1 MRPRAVVRRPT
12 KTPSPDG
19 PPRAHLLLLPLACT
33 AALAATSLLPA
44 VAGTTHLRW
53 AVLGTAGVLAAWTGW
68 LLVQTNRQAR
78 ALSIAVALRPQHYVQ
93 ACAQGA
99 VLLYWGWYWR
109 DVYEAAHLFAAQL
122 AFAYAWDLLLTWTR
136 RSTYPF
142 GFGPVPIV
150 FSINLFLWF
159 KPDWFYLQFALIAVG
174 FAVKECCR
182 WERNG
187 RMVHVFNPSSF
198 PLGLCA
204 LGLILTGATDL
215 TVGQEIATTF
225 NDPPWIYL
233 VIFLASL
240 AGQLRF
246 GVATMTMSAV
256 VTMYLF
262 GLVYFAMFG
271 TYYFVDAYIPV
282 AVFLGM
288 HLLFTDPSTS
298 PRTELGRV
306 VFGATYALSV
316 IALYGILGALGAPTF
331 YDKLLAVPVMNLL
344 VRGIDRH
351 VSTVV
356 HWRPGLETLFLRPLG
371 RHRHLVHVGVWAMVF
386 VGISAAQGIG
396 DTHRGQWVSFW
407 QQACAD
413 ARPNGCRQFGVLV
426 STYCE
431 RGSGWACNEYGVLVQ
446 PQIRPEL
453 AAALFRRACDL
464 GFSAGCAN
472 RGVGQ
477 VNDLVRPPPALDDY
491 ELVLRDG
498 TGRQSTSTP
507 LQTYQLA
514 CAQGFTDGCRQARR
528 LGGTNEG

>member
-1 MRPRAVVRRPT
+1 M
-12 KTPSPDG
+12 KSP
-19 PPRAHLLLLPLACT
+19 HLLLLPLACT
-33 AALAATSLLPA
+33 AALATTSLLPA
-44 VAGTTHLRW
+44 VAGTPPLRW

-78 ALSIAVALRPQHYVQ
+78 ALSIVVALRPQHYVQ

-122 AFAYAWDLLLTWTR
+122 VFAYAVDLLLTWTR
-136 RSTYPF
+136 RPTYLL

-159 KPDWFYLQFALIAVG
+159 KPDWFYLQFLLIALG
-174 FAVKECCR
+174 FAVKEFCR
-182 WERNG
+182 WERDG
-187 RMVHVFNPSSF
+187 QMVHVFNPSSF
-198 PLGLCA
+198 ALGLCA

-215 TVGQEIATTF
+215 TLGQEIATSL
-225 NDPPWIYL
+225 NDPPRIYL

-240 AGQLRF
+240 AGQFRF
-246 GVATMTMSAV
+246 GVAAMTMSAV

-271 TYYFVDAYIPV
+271 TYYFVDAYVPV

-306 VFGATYALSV
+306 VFGVTYALSV
-316 IALYGILGALGAPTF
+316 IVLYGILGALGAPTF

-351 VSTVV
+351 VRAVARL
-356 HWRPGLETLFLRPLG
+356 RPGLETLFLPPLG
-371 RHRHLVHVGVWAMVF
+371 RRRHLVHVVVWAMVF

-407 QQACAD
+407 QQACAE

-446 PQIRPEL
+446 PQIRPDL
-453 AAALFRRACDL
+453 AAALFGRACDL

-472 RGVGQ
+472 RELGLAT
-477 VNDLVRPPPALDDY
+477 DLVRPPPTLDDY
-491 ELVLRDG
+491 EFVIRNG
-498 TGRQSTSTP
+498 TGRHSTSTP

-514 CAQGFTDGCRQARR
+514 CAQGFSDGCRQARR
-528 LGGTNEG
+528 LGGSNEG